1 METDASERLEGDV
14 DKSLMIDGTSQFD
27 VAEVSGIGFVVEVAE
42 AGVVD
47 SAVDRLARYIRL
59 FLDVD
64 CVGLVFVFGFEGG
77 RERCNILET
86 EGLEYMSHIFDA
98 NTTH

>member
-1 METDASERLEGDV
+1 METDASERLQGDV

-47 SAVDRLARYIRL
+47 SAVDRLACYVRL

-64 CVGLVFVFGFEGG
+64 CVGIGF
-77 RERCNILET
+77 CCW
-86 EGLEYMSHIFDA
+86 F
-98 NTTH
+98 